1 MEVVMNTQS
10 TLGRSVKT
18 VVTSLAVSLFLA
30 SQPVCAA
37 EPINIGFTT
46 DFSGP
51 TATLTLVEAPV
62 VEMVVKEVNAAGGI
76 NGRQINLIIQDNAS
90 DPAKA
95 IGNAKMFKD
104 KYNTKAIIAGVTSS
118 VNIALKSWAEKN
130 HVSVIAFDPQSD
142 KLWDKSGK
150 SWFFR
155 TSPPAS
161 LLVEATLVRLKKL
174 GYTKVAFEGTSL
186 AWGTDTLATI
196 KEHAATYG
204 ITLVGTALAEP
215 KTKDLSIQAKQLK
228 ESGAQ
233 ALICADYEAETAV
246 FARAMKAIG
255 WKPYAIHTS
264 AANINASMSLGS
276 ADLFEGWETVTI
288 ADNSRPLV
296 QKVWAKA
303 EAFTGKKIDHD
314 EKAIRTYDAIS
325 LLVEALKKSGN
336 VNDATAIRDA
346 YYKLD
351 NYERAIGQQGGK
363 GGFVVGR
370 NHLLSAE
377 GVIIYA
383 LKGGKMV
390 PVK

>member
-1 MEVVMNTQS
+1 MKKQS
-10 TLGRSVKT
+10 KAGRYVRTICTILVLSLLF
-18 VVTSLAVSLFLA
+18 TSQLAL
-30 SQPVCAA
+30 AA

-51 TATLTLVEAPV
+51 TATLTMVEAPV

-76 NGRQINLIIQDNAS
+76 NGRPINLITQDNAS

-95 IGNAKMFKD
+95 VGNAKMFKE
-104 KYNTKAIIAGVTSS
+104 KYNAKAIIAGVTSS
-118 VNIALKSWAEKN
+118 VNIALKAWAEKN

-142 KLWDKSGK
+142 KLWDKKGK

-155 TSPPAS
+155 SASPAS
-161 LLVEATLVRLKKL
+161 QLVEASLARLKKL
-174 GYTKVAFEGTSL
+174 GYTKVAFEGTTL

-196 KEHAATYG
+196 KEKAPEYG
-204 ITLVGTALAEP
+204 ITIVGSTLAEP

-233 ALICADYEAETAV
+233 ALICSDYEAETVV
-246 FARAMKAIG
+246 FARALKAIG
-255 WKPYAIHTS
+255 WKPFIIHTS
-264 AANINASMSLGS
+264 AANVNASMSLS
-276 ADLFEGWETVTI
+276 SPDMYEGWETVTI
-288 ADNSRPLV
+288 ADSAKPLV
-296 QKVWAKA
+296 QKVWSKA
-303 EAFTGKKIDHD
+303 EAYTGKKIDHD

-336 VNDATAIRDA
+336 PNDATAIRDA

-351 NYERAIGQQGGK
+351 NYERALGQKGGK
-363 GGFVVGR
+363 GGFAVGR
-370 NHLLSAE
+370 NHLLTAE

-390 PVK
+390 PAK